1 MNQQQAI
8 ESQSVESRTGLFRTV
23 LITVLS
29 WVVTLYYCLKAMAV
43 VLLNRQPRLKV
54 DRVVRQWSTA
64 LVKLIGLKVEVK
76 GEFKPVEGRPMII
89 MCNHS
94 SAYDIPVSF
103 VAIDGSVRMLA
114 KKELFRIPIF
124 GRAMRMSEFVKIDR
138 QDKDE
143 AKRDLEI
150 ARKKM
155 EDGIIIW
162 IAPEGTRS
170 KDGQLLPLKK
180 GGMHLAIQTQALIV
194 PVIIKDIHR
203 VLPAKSFRMNLN
215 QTIEFRIGQP
225 IDASEYRIETRDQ
238 LTAKVK
244 SSMEALLAPPM
255 GQFKEEVA

>member
-1 MNQQQAI
+1 MNQQQTI
-8 ESQSVESRTGLFRTV
+8 ENQSLESRTGLIRTV
-23 LITVLS
+23 LITIMS
-29 WVVTLYYCLKAMAV
+29 WMLTLYYSLKVMVV
-43 VLLNRQPRLKV
+43 VLFYRQPRLKV
-54 DRVVRQWSTA
+54 DRVIRQWSTR

-76 GEFKPVEGRPMII
+76 GQFKPVDGRPMII

-124 GRAMRMSEFVKIDR
+124 GRAMLMGEFVKIDR
-138 QDKDE
+138 QNKDE
-143 AKRDLEI
+143 AKKDLII
-150 ARKKM
+150 ARNKM

-170 KDGQLLPLKK
+170 KDGKLLPLKK

-194 PVIIKDIHR
+194 PVVIKDIHR
-203 VLPAKSFRMNLN
+203 VLPTKSFRMNIN

-225 IDASEYRIETRDQ
+225 IDASEYRIDTREQ

-255 GQFKEEVA
+255 GQFTGEPQ